1 MNAYHNA
8 ERARQQQIATEQR
21 AAEAAAKASAE
32 FDKQQSELA
41 KLLGAI
47 DPVTRELEKLDNLE
61 KRLGQARNSQL
72 IDPEGFA
79 TYSARLQEQR
89 ERLLGTSDA
98 MKVAG
103 LSAGQYKQ
111 AMRQLPAQ
119 ITDVVTSLASGMPV
133 WMVAIQQAAR
143 SPIVSVASETFRAL
157 GEKIK
162 SFFGLT
168 SSRKCWRHSCRGRRP
183 CGRCKGAIGGCR
195 WGRQCQRR
203 LHRHGRYGKHHG

>member
-1 MNAYHNA
+1 Y
-8 ERARQQQIATEQR
+8 
-21 AAEAAAKASAE
+21 ASAE

-47 DPVTRELEKLDNLE
+47 DRVTRELEKLDNLE

-79 TYSARLQEQR
+79 IYSARLQEQR

-119 ITDVVTSLASGMPV
+119 IT
-133 WMVAIQQAAR
+133 
-143 SPIVSVASETFRAL
+143 
-157 GEKIK
+157 
-162 SFFGLT
+162 
-168 SSRKCWRHSCRGRRP
+168 
-183 CGRCKGAIGGCR
+183 
-195 WGRQCQRR
+195 
-203 LHRHGRYGKHHG
+203 

>member
-1 MNAYHNA
+1 MVAASLQQQAAFDALANSSDKLNTSTRAATAGWQESARAQSASMNAYHNA

-111 AMRQLPAQ
+111 AMRQL
-119 ITDVVTSLASGMPV
+119 
-133 WMVAIQQAAR
+133 
-143 SPIVSVASETFRAL
+143 
-157 GEKIK
+157 
-162 SFFGLT
+162 
-168 SSRKCWRHSCRGRRP
+168 
-183 CGRCKGAIGGCR
+183 
-195 WGRQCQRR
+195 
-203 LHRHGRYGKHHG
+203 